1 MKTYQRVPVYNMKI
15 KHKTYFVGATLP
27 EMLIVLMI
35 SMLIVSILVSLLMR
49 IHQYRQQ
56 QQQQLQLQ
64 NQVHKALQLMS
75 KDLRRAGYH
84 AVKQENN
91 LALFQIDGKSIQLNQ
106 EKSSYYQ
113 CVMFFYDLN
122 MDGCIG
128 SQRKNQACIEN
139 GRNSSTKLN
148 EELFGYRYGNNNI
161 EMLLMEKNSFVEECR
176 AEECQ
181 RHLNNSACT
190 AKRWYKLLPESYI
203 VEMLKFN
210 WLPEKKGVQIT
221 LKVYLNEQKQIAYQ
235 ATALVPLLS
244 EVQNAA
250 LP

>member
-1 MKTYQRVPVYNMKI
+1 MKMKI
-15 KHKTYFVGATLP
+15 KHRTYFVGATLP

-35 SMLIVSILVSLLMR
+35 SMLIVSILVSLLMMVY
-49 IHQYRQQ
+49 QYRQQ

-84 AVKQENN
+84 AAKRENN
-91 LALFQIDGKSIQLNQ
+91 LALFQIGGKSIQLNQ
-106 EKSSYYQ
+106 EKSGYFQ

-128 SQRKNQACIEN
+128 SQRRNQACIEN
-139 GRNSSTKLN
+139 ERNSSSRLD

-221 LKVYLNEQKQIAYQ
+221 LKVYLNEQKQITYQ
-235 ATALVPLLS
+235 ATALVPLLN